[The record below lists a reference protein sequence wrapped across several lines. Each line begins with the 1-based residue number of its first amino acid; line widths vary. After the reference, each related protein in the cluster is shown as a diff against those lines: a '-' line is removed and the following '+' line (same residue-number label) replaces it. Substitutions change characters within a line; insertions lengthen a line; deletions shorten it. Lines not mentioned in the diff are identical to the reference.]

1 MGIEQF
7 IKETNSVVICLNINN
22 EISPEYVNYQA
33 ACHPMRVI
41 ADVEKYA
48 SMNKP
53 LIMPF
58 GALPELVREKT
69 SQFVMFFDYGL
80 TTNESSFVYNKN
92 SSNIPLPLV
101 FAYVLAVSNSGNASQ
116 IF

>member
-1 MGIEQF
+1 M
-7 IKETNSVVICLNINN
+7 ICLNINN

-58 GALPELVREKT
+58 GALPELVREK
-69 SQFVMFFDYGL
+69 L
-80 TTNESSFVYNKN
+80 H
-92 SSNIPLPLV
+92 L
-101 FAYVLAVSNSGNASQ
+101 
-116 IF
+116 